1 MVRVRC
7 PYCSGTAGRCATTP
21 SGRCVTE
28 CCSCGR
34 VVEER
39 QLHTHHLFSL
49 RAFDNPLPLVTP
61 DLLHLPFPPGP
72 SSPCAA
78 TADDEDDPFHPTG
91 FITAFSTWSLEPSPL
106 FVRSASSFAGHLAE
120 LERTLDSSSSSS
132 SSTSSSGS
140 DASGGPLV
148 SMDHLRAYLQILEVS
163 SILGL
168 DHDIADHAFQLFR
181 DCSSTTCLRNRSIE
195 ALATAALVQAI
206 REAQEPR
213 TLQEISTASN
223 LPQKEIGKYIKI
235 LGEALKLSQPINSNS
250 IAVHMPRFCT
260 LLQLNKSAQ
269 ELAAHIGEVVVNKCF
284 CTRRNPISISAAAIY
299 LACQLEDKRK
309 TQAEICK
316 VTGLTEVTL
325 RKVYKELLEN
335 WDDLLPPNYTPAV
348 PPEKAFPMTTITSGR
363 SSTSKVDVV
372 DLYHLNANH
381 DKDKHPET
389 VKPSKAFDS
398 MECSRTVTM
407 KETEKK
413 NNSHVCSL
421 TSFDSRDLNQGAFC
435 QPQQVPF
442 GMFSCKLETE
452 KDRKNDQ
459 GIINLNET
467 ESSLLEYEGS
477 KDLKI
482 CDSAPQ
488 MAQTSVTSSSK
499 RYTSP
504 WQLNAPP
511 AVSGYYSRFE
521 KQHIGLDFASG
532 SREIGKSGSNDVD
545 GHYHKE
551 EN

>member
-1 MVRVRC
+1 MGRVRC
-7 PYCSGTAGRCATTP
+7 PYCRGASGRSATTP

-39 QLHTHHLFSL
+39 QLHAHHLFPL
-49 RAFDNPLPLVTP
+49 RALDNPLPLVTP
-61 DLLHLPFPPGP
+61 DLPPQPP
-72 SSPCAA
+72 STAA
-78 TADDEDDPFHPTG
+78 DGDDDDDDPFHPTG
-91 FITAFSTWSLEPSPL
+91 FITAFSTWSIEPSPL
-106 FVRSASSFAGHLAE
+106 FARSASSFAGHLAE
-120 LERTLDSSSSSS
+120 LERALDSSSSSS
-132 SSTSSSGS
+132 SSSSSVS

-148 SMDHLRAYLQILEVS
+148 SVDHLRAYLQILEVS
-163 SILGL
+163 SILRL

-181 DCSSTTCLRNRSIE
+181 DCSSATCLRNRSIE

-250 IAVHMPRFCT
+250 ISVHMPRFCT

-348 PPEKAFPMTTITSGR
+348 PPEKAFPMTIITSGR
-363 SSTSKVDVV
+363 SSTNKVDMV
-372 DLYHLNANH
+372 DLYHLNTHH
-381 DKDKHPET
+381 DKDKHAEAIKSNKASDSLECTVT
-389 VKPSKAFDS
+389 VKEEADRKGNTHA
-398 MECSRTVTM
+398 R
-407 KETEKK
+407 
-413 NNSHVCSL
+413 SL
-421 TSFDSRDLNQGAFC
+421 MASDSRDLNQGAFC
-435 QPQQVPF
+435 QPQVQY
-442 GMFSCKLETE
+442 GMTQCKMEIE
-452 KDRKNDQ
+452 KDRKADQ

-467 ESSLLEYEGS
+467 ESSLSEHEKIN
-477 KDLKI
+477 KDLNI
-482 CDSAPQ
+482 SDTSRWMDQTPAP
-488 MAQTSVTSSSK
+488 TSSK
-499 RYTSP
+499 GYTGL
-504 WQLNAPP
+504 WQLNPP
-511 AVSGYYSRFE
+511 PVIPVSYAQFAKRP
-521 KQHIGLDFASG
+521 IGHHFASG
-532 SREIGKSGSNDVD
+532 SRENAKGASDD
-545 GHYHKE
+545 GDRQCHKE
-551 EN
+551 DNH

>member
-61 DLLHLPFPPGP
+61 DLPFPPPPPAP
-72 SSPCAA
+72 SVA
-78 TADDEDDPFHPTG
+78 TADDEEDPFHPTG

-120 LERTLDSSSSSS
+120 LERTLDSSS
-132 SSTSSSGS
+132 GS

-148 SMDHLRAYLQILEVS
+148 SVDHLRAYLQILEVS

-213 TLQEISTASN
+213 TLQYVQLHN
-223 LPQKEIGKYIKI
+223 FIKF
-235 LGEALKLSQPINSNS
+235 S
-250 IAVHMPRFCT
+250 
-260 LLQLNKSAQ
+260 Q

-381 DKDKHPET
+381 DKNKHPET

-398 MECSRTVTM
+398 TECSQTVTM
-407 KETEKK
+407 KETEKRS
-413 NNSHVCSL
+413 NSHVRSL
-421 TSFDSRDLNQGAFC
+421 TSFDSQNLNQGAFC

-452 KDRKNDQ
+452 KDRKGDQ
-459 GIINLNET
+459 CIINLNET
-467 ESSLLEYEGS
+467 ESILLEYEGS

-488 MAQTSVTSSSK
+488 MTQTSGHSSSK

-532 SREIGKSGSNDVD
+532 SREIGKSGSDDAD